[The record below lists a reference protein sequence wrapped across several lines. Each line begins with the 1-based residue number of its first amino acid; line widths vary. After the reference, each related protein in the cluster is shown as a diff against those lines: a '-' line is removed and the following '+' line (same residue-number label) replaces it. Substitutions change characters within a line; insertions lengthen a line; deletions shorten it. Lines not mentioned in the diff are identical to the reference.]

1 MEPAV
6 RNRANRNFSCVS
18 SHPSRHF
25 LSAMADSYPLVIRGI
40 GIVAIIGMIT
50 ILRLN
55 AFIFLITSAIIVSLL
70 TPVR

>member
-1 MEPAV
+1 MT
-6 RNRANRNFSCVS
+6 
-18 SHPSRHF
+18 
-25 LSAMADSYPLVIRGI
+25 DSYPLVIRGI